1 MYNPNR
7 LEWHQGDELVKTPQV
22 SVWSCRTASESFD
35 QFNRLAVALAKSQD
49 HRASCGV
56 FAFGRPSDS
65 RYVTGPAWGDKSRNT
80 DSRTHPLICRT
91 ALVERL
97 LKHLVHGGNQGQ
109 MYKRINSSRELGRC
123 LLIKM
128 NQDECRTRQTLERAG

>member
-80 DSRTHPLICRT
+80 AHRYTPVQKATSVGLATG
-91 ALVERL
+91 
-97 LKHLVHGGNQGQ
+97 KSQVHGGTRPVDKVNKPVQ
-109 MYKRINSSRELGRC
+109 
-123 LLIKM
+123 
-128 NQDECRTRQTLERAG
+128 RTWGFYV

>member
-1 MYNPNR
+1 MYNLKR
-7 LEWHQGDELVKTPQV
+7 LEWHQGVELVKTPQGT
-22 SVWSCRTASESFD
+22 VWSCRTASESFD

-97 LKHLVHGGNQGQ
+97 LKDWVQRWKQGPI
-109 MYKRINSSRELGRC
+109 YKRINPTLALGQC

-128 NQDECRTRQTLERAG
+128 NHDECRTRQTLERAG